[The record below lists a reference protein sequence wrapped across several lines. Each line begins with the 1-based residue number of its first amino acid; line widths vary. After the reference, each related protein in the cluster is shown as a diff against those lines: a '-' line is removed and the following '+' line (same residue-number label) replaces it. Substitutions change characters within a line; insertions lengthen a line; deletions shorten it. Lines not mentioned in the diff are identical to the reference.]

1 MVSYD
6 MQTIGLINIFEKITR
21 AAVKDCFVINSTL
34 IFVVKQKD
42 IGKAVGKAGSN
53 IPKLNRIMKKPIKI
67 IQFNPDPC
75 KFVLNLLYP
84 IKPAEIKQDDDKIFI
99 KANGLAEKG
108 KIFGREKTNLKRIQ
122 EIINKYFPVKLVV
135 E

>member
-1 MVSYD
+1 

-21 AAVKDCFVINSTL
+21 AAVKDCFSVDSTL
-34 IFVVKQKD
+34 IFVVMQGD
-42 IGKAVGKAGSN
+42 IGKAVGKGGAN
-53 IPKLNRIMKKPIKI
+53 IPKLIRIMKKPIKI

-75 KFVLNLLYP
+75 KFTLNLLFP
-84 IKPAEIKQDDDKIFI
+84 VKPAEIKQDDDKIVI
-99 KANGLAEKG
+99 KANNTAEKG

-122 EIINKYFPVKLVV
+122 EIISKYFPVKLVV